1 LIKALK
7 FLKPYRL
14 GVIMV
19 FMMVALRA
27 YLDLLLPRY
36 LGLLVN
42 EGIGLGEVGVDPD
55 AQKIWLYALLML
67 GATLVSIGVTILSGF
82 MESRISAGF
91 AKDLRIAVFA
101 KIQSFSLKEMD
112 HLTTSSLITRSTND
126 ISQLQGTVNVLLRMI
141 ILAPF
146 LAVGAIIFSIRENP
160 TLSMLLIVSIVSLL
174 VMIVIIFS
182 ITLPRFQLMQKL
194 VDRLNLVIREN
205 LSGLRVVRAYNT
217 QSYQAGRIDEAS
229 KESMKL
235 NIFVNRI
242 NSLMWPV
249 MGLIMGAT
257 SLAIVYL
264 GSTYFIGVVDGF
276 NPGSMMALLQ
286 YSMRAIM
293 AFMFMTMIFI
303 MVPRAAISARRIME
317 VLDTK
322 VEINDPEVEATL
334 PESFRGEV
342 TFEDVC
348 FQYPGANA
356 PVLSHINFTA
366 KAGQTT
372 AFIGSTGSGKSTLI
386 NLIPRFYERTCG
398 RILVDGIDIKDMK
411 QETLHQLIGYVPQK
425 GVLFGGTIRD
435 NILFGQDIEDIDL
448 MEKAAEIAQASE
460 FINSNEKKF
469 DYEIAQGGT
478 NVSGG
483 QRQRLSIARAIAKR
497 PLIYIFDDSFSAL
510 DYKTDQKLR
519 KMLNAEISATK
530 LIVAQRINTIR
541 HADRIVV
548 LDQGT
553 IVGQG
558 THEELMKTCSVYNEI
573 ASSQLS
579 KEELS

>member
-1 LIKALK
+1 MI
-7 FLKPYRL
+7 F
-14 GVIMV
+14 V
-19 FMMVALRA
+19 FIMVALRA

-42 EGIGLGEVGVDPD
+42 EGIGLGEAGVDPD
-55 AQKIWLYALLML
+55 AEKIWIYAMMML
-67 GATLVSIGVTILSGF
+67 AATLISIGVTILSGF
-82 MESRISAGF
+82 MESKISAGF
-91 AKDLRIAVFA
+91 AKDLRQAVFL

-112 HLTTSSLITRSTND
+112 HFTTSSLITRSTND
-126 ISQLQGTVNVLLRMI
+126 IQQLQGTVNVLLRMI

-146 LAVGAIIFSIRENP
+146 LAVGAIIFSVRENP

-174 VMIVIIFS
+174 VMIIIIFS

-194 VDRLNLVIREN
+194 IDRLNLVIREN

-217 QSYQAGRIDEAS
+217 QEYQAGRIDDASREA
-229 KESMKL
+229 MKL
-235 NIFVNRI
+235 NVFVNRV

-257 SLAIVYL
+257 SLAIVYF
-264 GSTYFIGVVDGF
+264 GYRYFIGVVDGF

-286 YSMRAIM
+286 YAMRAIM

-303 MVPRAAISARRIME
+303 MLPRAAISARRIME
-317 VLDTK
+317 VLEMK
-322 VEINDPEVEATL
+322 VDIQDPKEEKPL
-334 PESFRGEV
+334 PETFKGEV
-342 TFEDVC
+342 AFHDVC

-356 PVLSHINFTA
+356 PVLSHIHFTA
-366 KAGQTT
+366 QAGKTT

-398 RILVDGIDIKDMK
+398 SITIDGVDIMDMN
-411 QETLHQLIGYVPQK
+411 QETLHGLIGYVPQK

-435 NILFGQDIEDIDL
+435 NIMFGREEEDSEW
-448 MEKAAEIAQASE
+448 MEKAAEIAQAKE
-460 FINSNEKKF
+460 FIQSNEKGY
-469 DYEIAQGGT
+469 DYDISQGGT

-519 KMLNAEISATK
+519 KMLNEEIHATK

-541 HADRIVV
+541 HADQIVV

-553 IVGQG
+553 IVGKG
-558 THEELMKTCSVYNEI
+558 THEELMKDCPIYLEI

-579 KEELS
+579 KEELL

>member
-1 LIKALK
+1 MIKSLK
-7 FLKPYRL
+7 FLKPYRF

-19 FMMVALRA
+19 FAMVAVRA

-36 LGLLVN
+36 LGLLVD
-42 EGIGLGEVGVDPD
+42 EGIGLGEVGVNPD
-55 AQKIWLYALLML
+55 VQKIWLYALLML
-67 GATLVSIGVTILSGF
+67 GATLFSIGVTILSGY

-91 AKDLRIAVFA
+91 ARDLRKAVFN

-112 HLTTSSLITRSTND
+112 ALTTSSLITRSTND
-126 ISQLQGTVNVLLRMI
+126 IQQLQGTVNVLLRMI

-146 LAVGAIIFSIRENP
+146 LAVGAIIFSVRENP

-182 ITLPRFQLMQKL
+182 ITLPRFQIMQKL

-229 KESMKL
+229 KESMRL

-317 VLDTK
+317 VLETE
-322 VEINDPEVEATL
+322 VEINDPEVEAEL
-334 PESFRGEV
+334 PETFKGEV

-425 GVLFGGTIRD
+425 GVLFGGTIKD
-435 NILFGQDIEDIDL
+435 NILFGQDHDDLEL

-519 KMLNAEISATK
+519 KMLNAEINATK

-553 IVGQG
+553 IVGLG